1 MLELKDLHVYIG
13 QTYVLKGVSLYVDR
27 GEIVALIGNNG
38 AGKTTTLLT
47 ISGILH
53 PRTGQ
58 ILFSP
63 VSGQPS
69 EDITGR
75 TAVEIVSMG
84 ISQCPE
90 GRQIFSELSVKENLL
105 IGGYQRR
112 DRETMARDLDMV
124 FELFPRLA
132 ERTRQSG
139 GSLSGGEQ
147 MMLAI
152 GRALMAHPRLLLL
165 DEPSLGLAP
174 LLVERL
180 FEMLERINR
189 QGTTILLVEQN
200 ASMALELAARCY
212 VLETG
217 RIVLAG
223 TGAELSRNTEVQKA
237 YLGIS

>member
-1 MLELKDLHVYIG
+1 MLELEHLHVYIG
-13 QTYVLKGVSLYVDR
+13 KTYVLKDVSLSVGER
-27 GEIVALIGNNG
+27 EIVALIGNNG

-47 ISGILH
+47 VSGIHKPAEGRVLYRSD
-53 PRTGQ
+53 PAGEP
-58 ILFSP
+58 L
-63 VSGQPS
+63 
-69 EDITGR
+69 DITGR
-75 TAVEIVSMG
+75 DPVDIVGMG

-90 GRQIFSELSVKENLL
+90 GRQIFSGLSVKENLM
-105 IGGYQRR
+105 IGAYQRR
-112 DRETMARDLDMV
+112 DRESIGRDLEAV
-124 FELFPRLA
+124 FELFPRLS
-132 ERTRQSG
+132 ERAGQSG

-217 RIVLAG
+217 RIVLSG
-223 TGAELSRNTEVQKA
+223 TGAELSQNPEVQKA

>member
-13 QTYVLKGVSLYVDR
+13 QTYVLKGVSLHVDR

-53 PRTGQ
+53 PKTGQ

-63 VSGQPS
+63 VSGQPP
-69 EDITGR
+69 EDITGKS
-75 TAVEIVSMG
+75 AVEIVSMG

-112 DRETMARDLDMV
+112 DREIIARDLNMV
-124 FELFPRLA
+124 FDLFPRLA

-139 GSLSGGEQ
+139 ESLSGGEQ

-217 RIVLAG
+217 RIVLSG